1 MLATDLV
8 ISKILWKKLIKELK
22 ARGKGIRE
30 SGAFL
35 LGDATKVMVTEF
47 ICYDDLDPHSLD
59 SGIIVFEG
67 DGYIPL
73 WKICKEKGVHV
84 LADVHTHPGSWT
96 GQSGA
101 DKKHPMIAQAGHIAL
116 IVPNLAAKR
125 GQLIKGVGIH
135 EYLGDKQWKSW
146 ETTSGKFGIIDK

>member
-1 MLATDLV
+1 MLTTDLV
-8 ISKILWKKLIKELK
+8 INKILWKKLIKELK
-22 ARGKGIRE
+22 ARGKGVRE

-35 LGDATKVMVTEF
+35 LGNSLENRVTEF
-47 ICYDDLDPHSLD
+47 ICYDDLDHHALD

-73 WKICKEKGVHV
+73 WKICKEKGIQV
-84 LADVHTHPGSWT
+84 LADAHTHPGCWT
-96 GQSGA
+96 GQSSA

-116 IVPNLAAKR
+116 IVPNLATKK
-125 GQLIKGVGIH
+125 GQLLKGVGIH

-146 ETTSGKFGIIDK
+146 ETNSGKIKIIDK

>member
-1 MLATDLV
+1 MLTTDIS
-8 ISKILWKKLIKELK
+8 ISKPLWKKLIKELK
-22 ARGKGIRE
+22 TRGRGIRE

-35 LGDATKVMVTEF
+35 LGNASKKEITEF
-47 ICYDDLDPHSLD
+47 VCYDDLDPHALD

-67 DGYIPL
+67 NGYIPL
-73 WKICKEKGVHV
+73 WKICREKGLQV

-116 IVPNLAAKR
+116 IVPNLATKR
-125 GQLIKGVGIH
+125 GQLLRNVGIY
-135 EYLGDKQWKSW
+135 EYLGDKQWNAW
-146 ETTSGKFGIIDK
+146 EISSGKLKIKEN